1 MSKEISSGVWRDPDG
16 RLWRVRRRGGA
27 WWIREVEHVSV
38 RPCAYAF
45 APQAWLRTFL
55 AGCERVEWA

>member
-16 RLWRVRRRGGA
+16 HLWRVKRRGGA
-27 WWIREVEHVSV
+27 WWIREVEHASV
-38 RPCAYAF
+38 EPAIYAF

-55 AGCERVEWA
+55 SGCERVQGA